1 MITIESKYDFPAALI
16 EHAACAALKHQ
27 KESPKANLSVVLT
40 DNRKLRAL
48 NRDYLGIDAPTD
60 VLSFPASEADE
71 SETDPETGSRYLGD
85 ILISIPYARKG
96 AKQAGN
102 SLEAEV
108 QLLVVHGVLHL
119 LGHDHA
125 KLKEKAKMWKAQR
138 EILIQLGLGDVQI
151 REE

>member
-1 MITIESKYDFPAALI
+1 MITIESKYDFPTVLI
-16 EHAACAALKHQ
+16 ENAVRATLKHQ
-27 KESPKANLSVVLT
+27 KESPRVNLSVVLT
-40 DNRKLRAL
+40 NNRRLHKL

-60 VLSFPASEADE
+60 VLSFPASESDG
-71 SETDPETGSRYLGD
+71 SEIDPETGARYMGD

-102 SLEAEV
+102 SLEVEV

-125 KLKEKAKMWKAQR
+125 KPREKARMWKAQR
-138 EILIQLGLGDVQI
+138 EILAKLGLGDIQI